1 MGLSGRIFLVDENDG
16 LHRLPNATF
25 DQMLRD
31 PRSCRLARFAGARVR
46 MADLVVELRQRQPLR
61 VVRAT
66 FHILSFDG
74 DGYFMASVFD
84 RQQRAL
90 VELAIAPVIGESEG
104 PANVVEAAERFV
116 AQGGRWAPARELER
130 RIEEAALGRL
140 KCPRL

>member
-25 DQMLRD
+25 DRMLRD

-46 MADLVVELRQRQPLR
+46 MADLVVELRQRQPVR

-66 FHILSFDG
+66 FHILRFDG
-74 DGYFMASVFD
+74 DGCFMASVFD

-90 VELAIAPVIGESEG
+90 VELAIAPGIGEREG
-104 PANVVEAAERFV
+104 PANVVEAADRFV
-116 AQGGRWAPARELER
+116 AQGGRWVPSIALGR
-130 RIEEAALGRL
+130 RIEAAALGRL
-140 KCPRL
+140 KFPRL

>member
-16 LHRLPNATF
+16 LYRLPNATF
-25 DQMLRD
+25 EQMLQD

-46 MADLVVELRQRQPLR
+46 MADLVVELRRRQPVR

-74 DGYFMASVFD
+74 DGCFKASVFD

-90 VELAIAPVIGESEG
+90 VELAIAPGIGEHAG

-116 AQGGRWAPARELER
+116 AQGGRWVPSRSLGH
-130 RIEEAALGRL
+130 RIEAAALGRL